1 MHHKTKKNN
10 PPESVDLLWWWSI
23 LSVQKLIDQ
32 ESGPKEINEKVE
44 ACNRSKLSNYSKDYY
59 LLSSQPDDN
68 RNDNH
73 QQDKSAEKQQRPA
86 IHSPTEHREGTHF
99 CGADDANRRAGGSL
113 HGRVKNANQQKYY
126 HAYNKNP

>member
-73 QQDKSAEKQQRPA
+73 
-86 IHSPTEHREGTHF
+86 
-99 CGADDANRRAGGSL
+99 
-113 HGRVKNANQQKYY
+113 
-126 HAYNKNP
+126 